1 MKTHLLLAAIAIA
14 IAVSGC
20 GGDDAQASSGDSP
33 PDSSWAARDS
43 SAADTSATPGP
54 AGPAEKGFF
63 DRVVAFLTSDPR
75 RKAEKQAGNST
86 ECSTEKDY
94 SGRSLPHHSLPIDNG
109 NDFNTTY
116 EAFLTSS
123 PEAQTPYVAYATW
136 DPCALYLGLTG
147 SAVGAGD
154 CDGGD
159 CATVD
164 RGESPYRYWLVY
176 IDTDPQGTAGSAQPR
191 ELGPTPARLPMRADY
206 LLEIRLDGATIQAG
220 DGYNYQGNAQLYQR
234 TSDWRVGLEEA
245 WQPSGRQALEIGD
258 NSSSNFLE
266 VSVSR
271 SALGDPCAVGVL
283 GWVVDTDADEA
294 FAYWPPPRRGP
305 QAIADSFTVE
315 GVLARAKARRD
326 SAKTENARAGN
337 GQAGNAQ
344 TENDRRKARRDSLR
358 RRNARA
364 ASRASGDTSR
374 GRAARV
380 AGGRA
385 TRDTASSG
393 PTRRTSA
400 ANDSLVLDTYGF
412 LLMDGQRPNSSGNL
426 NRTDYSLVTD
436 GCAKPT
442 RPRE

>member
-1 MKTHLLLAAIAIA
+1 MKPHLLSAALIAAALAAA
-14 IAVSGC
+14 GC
-20 GGDDAQASSGDSP
+20 GGGDAQASSGPSG
-33 PDSSWAARDS
+33 SASVDS
-43 SAADTSATPGP
+43 SAAAPDSSAAGRPPADSSSAPPGP
-54 AGPAEKGFF
+54 AGPPEQGFF
-63 DRVVAFLTSDPR
+63 ERVASFLTQDPR
-75 RKAEKQAGNST
+75 RQDRTNNGNSD
-86 ECSTEKDY
+86 ECSTDKDY

-116 EAFLTSS
+116 EAFVTSS

-154 CDGGD
+154 CDGPD

-176 IDTDPQGTAGSAQPR
+176 LDTDPQGTAGSVQPR
-191 ELGPTPARLPMRADY
+191 ALGPTPDRLPMRADY
-206 LLEIRLDGATIQAG
+206 LLEIRLDGTTIQAG
-220 DGYNYQGNAQLYQR
+220 DGYTYQGNAQLYQR

-271 SALGDPCAVGVL
+271 SALGDPCAVGVV

-305 QAIADSFTVE
+305 QSVGDSVTVE
-315 GVLARAKARRD
+315 GVLAQSKARRD
-326 SAKTENARAGN
+326 SARASDGQGGAARTTVAR
-337 GQAGNAQ
+337 GQAA
-344 TENDRRKARRDSLR
+344 
-358 RRNARA
+358 
-364 ASRASGDTSR
+364 
-374 GRAARV
+374 
-380 AGGRA
+380 
-385 TRDTASSG
+385 RDTAASG
-393 PTRRTSA
+393 PARRTTA
-400 ANDSLVLDTYGF
+400 ASDSLVLDTYGF
-412 LLMDGQRPNSSGNL
+412 LLLDGQRPNASGNL

-436 GCAKPT
+436 GCAKPA